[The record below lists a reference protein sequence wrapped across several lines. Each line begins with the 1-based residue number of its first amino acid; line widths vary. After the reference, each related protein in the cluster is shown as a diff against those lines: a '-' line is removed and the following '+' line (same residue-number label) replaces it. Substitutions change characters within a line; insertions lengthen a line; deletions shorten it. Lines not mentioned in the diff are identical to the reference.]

1 MPAAV
6 IDLDTYKCER
16 VAREVGP
23 LHFLSL
29 SDVRARLELDQ
40 AIDAVLSEPDAED
53 LELETIPPPAID
65 DGRFR
70 VAPVSKRVW
79 RVRC

>member
-1 MPAAV
+1 MSAAV
-6 IDLDTYKCER
+6 IDLDEWISARCER
-16 VAREVGP
+16 ERGGP

-29 SDVRARLELDQ
+29 SDVRARLDLDA
-40 AIDAVLSEPDAED
+40 AIDQVLSEPDADD

-79 RVRC
+79 RVR

>member
-1 MPAAV
+1 MAQV
-6 IDLDTYKCER
+6 IDLDCWIAERCER
-16 VAREVGP
+16 ERGGP

-65 DGRFR
+65 DGRFQTVNPAR
-70 VAPVSKRVW
+70 RRWFP
-79 RVRC
+79 